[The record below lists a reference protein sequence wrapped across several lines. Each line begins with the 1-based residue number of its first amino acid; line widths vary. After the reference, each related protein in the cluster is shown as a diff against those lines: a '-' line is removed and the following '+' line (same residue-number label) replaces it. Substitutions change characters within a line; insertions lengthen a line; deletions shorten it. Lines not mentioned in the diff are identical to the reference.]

1 MSNKLNDLTGKRFGR
16 LLVLNLSSTGRYTRW
31 NCLCDCGGQHI
42 VRSSHLLDGNTKSC
56 GCYTNE
62 LISKANSTHGLKDH
76 PLYGVW
82 RTIKARC
89 LNPNHK
95 SYKQYGARG
104 ISICNEWLNSETF
117 INWCINNG
125 WSKGLQIDRYPDN
138 NAGYQPTNCRFVTS
152 KVNNNN
158 TRKSLKV
165 EYNGRLYNSME
176 LSAISIGISQP
187 TIRQRLL
194 RNWSVEK
201 AISTPPFKRRYK

>member
-1 MSNKLNDLTGKRFGR
+1 MNSKVNDLTGKRFGK
-16 LLVLNLSSTGRYTRW
+16 LLVLGLYCTNRNTKW
-31 NCLCDCGGQHI
+31 NCLCDCGNSHI
-42 VRSSHLLDGNTKSC
+42 VRSSHLLSGNIKSC
-56 GCYTNE
+56 GCFKSE
-62 LISKANSTHGLKDH
+62 FLSKANSTHGLKKH
-76 PLYGVW
+76 PLYCVW

-95 SYKQYGARG
+95 SYKQYGGRG
-104 ISICNEWLNSETF
+104 ITICKEWMSSEVF
-117 INWCINNG
+117 IKWAISNG
-125 WSKGLQIDRYPDN
+125 WSPGLQIDRYPDN